1 MNERNLNLDEG
12 WEFRLGAPL
21 NHMELMRAK
30 EAEIVNL
37 PHDYM
42 ISSEVRP
49 DAPAKAAMGYYTGEV
64 ANYVKRIFIPEEW
77 KDEQISLKFDGIMM
91 NATVEVNGGKVA
103 LHHNGYTP
111 FEVDITQAVYCGM
124 ENRICI
130 TVNPSMQP
138 NSRWYTGAGIFRS
151 VELVHKPWIHIAE
164 DGIYAY
170 TEEIEYDGEKPV
182 RAYLRG
188 QIDVANRTTDNYI
201 VDVKLDLLEEQ
212 TKEEKIT
219 RTVRVQVN
227 PGSTTAAY
235 FRMTVENPLL
245 WDCDTPNLYVF
256 RAQLTP
262 VGIFKTH
269 MIPAAVEKT
278 DEEST
283 LFGIRTVRADAV
295 RGLQI
300 NGKTTKLKGGCLH
313 HDNGLLGAVSLYD
326 SEVRKV
332 RLLKKI
338 GFNAIR
344 TTHNPPSKALMEAC
358 ARAGMYVFDEAFD
371 AWGTGKQP
379 GDYNQFF
386 ESDWRDDVTAYMRRD
401 RSNPAVIM
409 WSTGNEIPERG
420 GLNNGYTVATEIA
433 ELVKKLDGSRPVSNG
448 ICSFWSG
455 LDDFMTEEQVRK
467 TFGSESTGITSMQ
480 NADVQGEDLTWENG
494 TVCFTNGLDIVGY
507 NYMESKYERDHE
519 LYPDRVILGS
529 ENYPKEI
536 GMMWPMVER
545 LPYVIGDFTW
555 TAYDYIG
562 EAGIGKTAFVEPDD
576 PMLERGPFALMSHSS
591 QFPWRL
597 ANDSDYDINGNMRP
611 QGAYRSVVW
620 GSSDTYLFTANPKY
634 FHMQEIISMWGFMDI
649 VGSWNWSGFEGK
661 PVRITAF
668 SNADRVELRLNG
680 QPVGTKAAGESEAE
694 KLPKSFVFELP
705 YEKGVLEAV
714 SYVGDKE
721 VSRAELRTTGAPAA
735 IELEPER
742 EEITADGHSL
752 AYIAVQV
759 IDEEGNL
766 VPDAEIALNAGVD
779 GAGVLAGFGSGNPI
793 TDENYTAGSFKT
805 YKGKA
810 MAVVR
815 SGYQAGEVVLTV
827 KAEALETK
835 SVKIVS
841 KAD

>member
-1 MNERNLNLDEG
+1 MDMRNLNLDEG

-21 NHMELMRAK
+21 DYMALKRAEK
-30 EAEIVNL
+30 AEVVNL

-42 ISSEVRP
+42 IAGEVLP
-49 DAPAKAAMGYYTGEV
+49 DAPAKAAMGYYTGET

-77 KDEQISLKFDGIMM
+77 KEEQIILKFDGIMM

-111 FEVDITQAVYCGM
+111 FEVDITKAVYCGM

-151 VELVHKPWIHIAE
+151 VELIHKPWIHIAG

-170 TEEIEYDGEKPV
+170 TEEIEYDGKNPV
-182 RAYLRG
+182 RAYLKG
-188 QIDVANRTTDNYI
+188 QVDVVNQTMDNYI
-201 VDVKLDLLEEQ
+201 VDVKLSLIEEQ
-212 TKEEKIT
+212 TKEQKAI

-227 PGSTTAAY
+227 PNSSTAAH

-245 WDCDTPNLYVF
+245 WDCDNPNLYIFKV
-256 RAQLTP
+256 QLSP

-269 MIPAAVEKT
+269 LVPGVVEKN
-278 DEEST
+278 DEDST

-300 NGKTTKLKGGCLH
+300 NGRSTKLKGGCLH
-313 HDNGLLGAVSLYD
+313 HDNGVLGAVSLYD

-332 RLLKKI
+332 SLLKKI

-344 TTHNPPSKALMEAC
+344 TAHNPPSKALMEAC
-358 ARAGMYVFDEAFD
+358 ARVGMYVFDEAFD
-371 AWGTGKQP
+371 AWGMGKQP

-386 ESDWRDDVTAYMRRD
+386 DSDWKDDVAAYMRRD
-401 RSNPAVIM
+401 RSNPAVII

-420 GLNNGYTVATEIA
+420 GLNNGYTLATEIA
-433 ELVKKLDGSRPVSNG
+433 EFTKELDGSRPVSNG
-448 ICSFWSG
+448 ICSFWNG
-455 LDDFMTEEQVRK
+455 LDDFMIEEQSRK
-467 TFGSESTGITSMQ
+467 MFGNASAESATVQ
-480 NADVQGEDLTWENG
+480 NADVQSEELLWEEG

-507 NYMESKYERDHE
+507 NYLESKYERDHE

-529 ENYPKEI
+529 ENFPKKI
-536 GMMWPMVER
+536 GIMWPMVER

-562 EAGIGKTAFVEPDD
+562 EAGIGKTVFVEPED
-576 PMLERGPFALMSHSS
+576 PMLQQGPGALMSHSS

-611 QGAYRSVVW
+611 QGAYRSVIW
-620 GSSDTYLFTANPKY
+620 GSGNTYLYISNPGY
-634 FHMQEIISMWGFMDI
+634 FGRQEIISMWGFTD
-649 VGSWNWSGFEGK
+649 VTDSWNWSGFEGK
-661 PVRITAF
+661 PVRAIVF

-680 QPVGTKAAGESEAE
+680 RTIETKASGESEAE
-694 KLPKSFVFELP
+694 QLPKSFVFELP

-714 SYVGDKE
+714 SYAGENEISK
-721 VSRAELRTTGAPAA
+721 AELRTTGVPAA
-735 IELEPER
+735 IKLEPER

-752 AYIAVQV
+752 AYVAVNV
-759 IDEEGNL
+759 VDEEGNI
-766 VPDAEIALNAGVD
+766 VPDSELALHACVE
-779 GAGVLAGFGSGNPI
+779 GAGILAGFGSSNPI
-793 TDENYTAGSFKT
+793 TDENYTTGNFKA

-815 SGYQAGEVVLTV
+815 SGYQAGEIILTV
-827 KAEALETK
+827 KTEGFETK

-841 KAD
+841 K